1 LPKKKKDNLI
11 SMAKKTNHASK
22 YNTEALLKELIDSDV
37 TSEYSKCLCI
47 VSNEK
52 RIAGGVNHKFNYF
65 VAGFKSRIELLGVLD
80 YIKALIIS
88 EFNE

>member
-1 LPKKKKDNLI
+1 
-11 SMAKKTNHASK
+11 MAKKTNHASK
-22 YNTEALLKELIDSDV
+22 YNTKGLLEELIDSDML
-37 TSEYSKCLCI
+37 SEYNKCLCI

-52 RIAGGVNHKFNYF
+52 RITGGANHKFNYF

-88 EFNE
+88 DLHE